1 MPKLDGNRVAIRGR
15 VAPET
20 HRRAVEAARNQ
31 GISLSDYLG
40 RLIDRDTGVLQTST
54 QQELPIQAA

>member
-20 HRRAVEAARNQ
+20 HERAVEAARNQ
-31 GISLSDYLG
+31 GLSLSDYLG
-40 RLIDRDTGVLQTST
+40 RLIDRDTGAVQMST
-54 QQELPIQAA
+54 QRELPIQAA